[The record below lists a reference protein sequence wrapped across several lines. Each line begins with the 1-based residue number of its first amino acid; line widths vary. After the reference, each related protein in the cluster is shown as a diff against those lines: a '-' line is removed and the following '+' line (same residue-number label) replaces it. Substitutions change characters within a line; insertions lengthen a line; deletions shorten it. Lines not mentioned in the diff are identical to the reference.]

1 MATKIEQRKTG
12 KETSS
17 LRQVAEVMIAM
28 SPAEQASIDGRALH
42 KWLHDQTTLSGGVV
56 MLTDCLHE
64 IVAGTR
70 VVILGIYAHLSS
82 VADAVEVELV
92 TTAVADGSGAVT
104 EKSLP
109 LHVET
114 GAGFNSHD
122 PQPFLLPVPVTV
134 IREAGSLAVSVKA
147 TANDDSAIVTA
158 GWFGYYET
166 IAPDTDL
173 DA

>member
-1 MATKIEQRKTG
+1 MPLNFATAKSILEDTPYKDNYLELGRKYRHKG
-12 KETSS
+12 YGGSF
-17 LRQVAEVMIAM
+17 
-28 SPAEQASIDGRALH
+28 QA
-42 KWLHDQTTLSGGVV
+42 WL
-56 MLTDCLHE
+56 
-64 IVAGTR
+64 
-70 VVILGIYAHLSS
+70 Y
-82 VADAVEVELV
+82 
-92 TTAVADGSGAVT
+92 
-104 EKSLP
+104 
-109 LHVET
+109 
-114 GAGFNSHD
+114 SHD